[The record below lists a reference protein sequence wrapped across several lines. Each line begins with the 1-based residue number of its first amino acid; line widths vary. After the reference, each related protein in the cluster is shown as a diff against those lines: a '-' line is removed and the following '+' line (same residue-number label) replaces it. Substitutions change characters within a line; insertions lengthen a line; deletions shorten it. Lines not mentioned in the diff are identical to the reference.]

1 MSLIFN
7 GHIDTDPVFVGCD
20 DPYNP
25 RIEDRRLIGHGLW
38 NMKAAVAAMV
48 YAARA
53 IKKAGVE
60 LKGDLIVE
68 PVVGEIQGGIGT
80 YYNTFKK
87 NIMAD
92 YGLVPEPTMEN
103 LRTLHAGALEVAI
116 TVKGTSQHISRMG
129 WGSVDA
135 LDKTIKVI
143 EALKRMKF
151 PYKPDPRI
159 PGLPRFVIGALKCGH
174 GDDQDLRGAAFII
187 DNCTMIV
194 DIRYLPGMQPWE
206 DIRKVL
212 EDLKAEDPEFKYE
225 LKLNPEDPF
234 ERARASKLFVNNAYN

>member
-1 MSLIFN
+1 
-7 GHIDTDPVFVGCD
+7 
-20 DPYNP
+20 
-25 RIEDRRLIGHGLW
+25 
-38 NMKAAVAAMV
+38 
-48 YAARA
+48 
-53 IKKAGVE
+53 
-60 LKGDLIVE
+60 
-68 PVVGEIQGGIGT
+68 
-80 YYNTFKK
+80 
-87 NIMAD
+87 
-92 YGLVPEPTMEN
+92 
-103 LRTLHAGALEVAI
+103 
-116 TVKGTSQHISRMG
+116 
-129 WGSVDA
+129 
-135 LDKTIKVI
+135 
-143 EALKRMKF
+143 MKF